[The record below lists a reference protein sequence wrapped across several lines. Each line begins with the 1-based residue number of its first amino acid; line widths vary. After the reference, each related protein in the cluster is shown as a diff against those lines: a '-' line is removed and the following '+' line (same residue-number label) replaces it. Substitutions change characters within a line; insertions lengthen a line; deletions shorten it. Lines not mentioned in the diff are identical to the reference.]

1 MAKLNPRYIVD
12 DNSLSSVDGKSSFLV
27 RFDTEKVFTKTQKES
42 DADFGLDPRRK
53 TNREI
58 AIKKELLELHR
69 KESDISRVYK
79 ETLRAVIHLFSDLF
93 VIDSDDNLVK
103 ISCAHGHPE
112 RVIAKLKQES
122 NIILPVITVTQSTSD
137 NDDNRRKFTPI
148 LVNERYWDTDK
159 HRAYRIVSFAPRPV
173 NINYSI
179 NFWTKYMADMD
190 QMLEQSRLKFNPDAA
205 INTPFSTKTKAF
217 ITEEVDNSE
226 LTPGDTA
233 ERILRKTLNIS
244 VEGYIPSPKFLY
256 SSTGKI
262 EKLKAEAV
270 LHHIDKRE

>member
-1 MAKLNPRYIVD
+1 MAKLDPRYLAN
-12 DNSLSSVDGKSSFLV
+12 DNSLSSVDDKS
-27 RFDTEKVFTKTQKES
+27 RFQARLDTEQVFTRTQRES
-42 DADFGLDPRRK
+42 DADFGVDPRRK
-53 TNREI
+53 IDREI
-58 AIKKELLELHR
+58 AIKRELLDLYR
-69 KESDISRVYK
+69 KENDISKVYR
-79 ETLRAVIHLFSDLF
+79 ETLRGVIHLFSDLF
-93 VIDSDDNLVK
+93 VIDSDDNLTK
-103 ISCAHGHPE
+103 TSCMHGHPE

-122 NIILPVITVTQSTSD
+122 NIILPVVTVTQSTSD
-137 NDDNRRKFTPI
+137 NDDDRRKFTPI

-159 HRAYRIVSFAPRPV
+159 HRAYRVLSFAPRPI

-190 QMLEQSRLKFNPDAA
+190 QLLEQSRLKFNPDAVV
-205 INTPFSTKTKAF
+205 NTQFSTKTKAF
-217 ITEEVDNSE
+217 IVSEDDNSD

-244 VEGYIPSPKFLY
+244 AEGYIPSPKFLY

-262 EKLKAEAV
+262 EKLRAEAV

>member
-1 MAKLNPRYIVD
+1 MAKLDPRYLAN
-12 DNSLSSVDGKSSFLV
+12 DNSLSSVDGKSGFQV
-27 RFDTEKVFTKTQKES
+27 RFDTEQVLTKTQQES
-42 DADFGLDPRRK
+42 DADFGVDPRRK
-53 TNREI
+53 IDREI
-58 AIKKELLELHR
+58 AIKRELLDLYR
-69 KESDISRVYK
+69 KESDISKVYK

-93 VIDSDDNLVK
+93 VIDSDDNMVK
-103 ISCAHGHPE
+103 ISCTHGHPE

-137 NDDNRRKFTPI
+137 NDDSRRRFTPI

-159 HRAYRIVSFAPRPV
+159 HRAYRVLSFAPRPI

-190 QMLEQSRLKFNPDAA
+190 QLLEQSRLRFNPDAS
-205 INTPFSTKTKAF
+205 ISTPFSTKTKAY
-217 ITEEVDNSE
+217 ISEEMNNSE

-233 ERILRKTLNIS
+233 ERIIRKTLNIT
-244 VEGYIPSPKFLY
+244 VESYIPSPKFLY

-262 EKLKAEAV
+262 EKLRAEAV
-270 LHHIDKRE
+270 LHHINKRE